1 MLNKKFYTS
10 DSALVKMTELMK
22 AIREDVRADHNETVN
37 EEIYQFYQVHPCP
50 LSKLRDKNLGQSL
63 LLELNIFYV

>member
-1 MLNKKFYTS
+1 
-10 DSALVKMTELMK
+10 MTELMK